1 MLKNISEKEFIEIIG
16 YRSYLHFCKTTFNK
30 IRQSK
35 EFKEFKQSKGSL
47 FFTSMFFEV
56 AENLYLIVEATINKE
71 KSPILNFG
79 IEKLI
84 ISDNKERLM
93 NLLLDQ
99 YNTMKKDKEDNIILK
114 PLF

>member
-47 FFTSMFFEV
+47 FFTSMFFCF
-56 AENLYLIVEATINKE
+56 NIFYKNSL
-71 KSPILNFG
+71 F
-79 IEKLI
+79 
-84 ISDNKERLM
+84 IS
-93 NLLLDQ
+93 LLV
-99 YNTMKKDKEDNIILK
+99 
-114 PLF
+114 F

>member
-30 IRQSK
+30 IRQS
-35 EFKEFKQSKGSL
+35 KEFKQSKGSL

-99 YNTMKKDKEDNIILK
+99 YNTMKKDKEDNITG
-114 PLF
+114 